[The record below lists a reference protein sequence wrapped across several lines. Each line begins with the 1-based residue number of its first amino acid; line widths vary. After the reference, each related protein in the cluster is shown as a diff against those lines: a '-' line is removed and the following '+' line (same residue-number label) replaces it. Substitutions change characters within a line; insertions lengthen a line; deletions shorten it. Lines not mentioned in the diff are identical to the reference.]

1 MPNKE
6 IKVKKLTVLLVVAV
20 LVLSACGTKKEA
32 ADQPAEIQISDPSK
46 QLEATAGNEFKL
58 VIDSNPTTGY
68 HWELM
73 GELDKSVVEFVSK
86 DYKADATQAVG
97 SGGKDV
103 WVFKAVAAGE
113 AEITLGYYPPDASA
127 EAQQTVTFKVTVK

>member
-1 MPNKE
+1 M
-6 IKVKKLTVLLVVAV
+6 KKILVLLVVSIF
-20 LVLSACGTKKEA
+20 VLSACGAKNEA
-32 ADQPAEIQISDPSK
+32 AEEQSAEIQISDPSR
-46 QLEATAGNEFKL
+46 QLEAAAGNEFKL

-68 HWELM
+68 QWELM

-86 DYKADATQAVG
+86 DYKADASQAVG

-103 WVFKAVAAGE
+103 WVFKAVASGE
-113 AEITLGYYPPDASA
+113 AEITLGYYPPDPSA